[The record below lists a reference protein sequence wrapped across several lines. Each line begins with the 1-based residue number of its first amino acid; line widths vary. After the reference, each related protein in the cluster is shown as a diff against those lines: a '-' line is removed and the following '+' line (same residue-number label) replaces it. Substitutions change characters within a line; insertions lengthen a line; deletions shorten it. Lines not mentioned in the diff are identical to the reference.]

1 MNFHI
6 PILLL
11 LVSGLLPRAISQHEL
26 PSPDRS
32 APAVPQDAEPGK
44 KAPFVFEVGTV
55 PLQALIARCGAYLQR
70 NILVDS
76 QELAVAGGARPK
88 ARPAAAAEPKSEDEG
103 PFVSLQLPVVTD
115 RDGCEELLSSML
127 WSNGLSLVALDA
139 DKSVYEVLAMEGRRA
154 REIAACAVRR
164 TAEQVLAR
172 PMLRSVVTTVYTLKH
187 TNAQIANNAL
197 RPFYASSS
205 SSQNAAASLLIGNVG
220 NKSSLILTGPQ
231 FMVAS
236 ALQLL
241 QEADV
246 PDTELPELLEG
257 RLRELSKTCTALLER
272 LEALEQRLAG
282 K

>member
-55 PLQALIARCGAYLQR
+55 PLEALIARCGAYLQC

-127 WSNGLSLVALDA
+127 WANGLSLVALDA

>member
-55 PLQALIARCGAYLQR
+55 PLQALIARCGAYLQC

-127 WSNGLSLVALDA
+127 WANGLSLVALDA

-154 REIAACAVRR
+154 REIPACAVRR

>member
-55 PLQALIARCGAYLQR
+55 PLEALIARCGAYLQC

-127 WSNGLSLVALDA
+127 WANGLSLVALDA

-197 RPFYASSS
+197 RPFFASSS